1 MERKYAFIKNRYKYD
16 EECIQFLEDMSYDGW
31 KLHHIGLLFFSFVSC
46 SKHLKYQIDYT
57 DIDEE
62 YNEVIE
68 SLGYTYITHWN
79 FRNIYVSENKNAVDL
94 QTDNEVYKQSL
105 LQFYTRNSKLCFIIL
120 GIILLLIAG
129 VIAYSIFTTPY
140 SFYRSFNE
148 MLISITI
155 FLLSIY
161 FFVYSYTIHL
171 KRKSIINNTY
181 TYNKF
186 KFYDM
191 ISEFY
196 PFITIFTLIISS
208 NMFEFF
214 MSLIIPIILFLTT
227 HLQESIINR
236 QISKKKRKY
245 LKYSFAF
252 VFVILY
258 FGFIYF
264 VDNNQIELPRYN
276 NIPFSTSYP
285 QYDSIY
291 ECDKNFF
298 SSYVRSFGD
307 NPSEVNYYQCRNK
320 DVSDQIF
327 KYLIIESEINTRIPT
342 EEEIDIIVNKTGSW
356 SSDDIERYS
365 YEKALSFYK
374 EYKSSY
380 FKKCYYIDDIVVA
393 MDDHVVIS
401 IIGISKKDFDHVLKQ
416 YKNFTEQNYI
426 Y

>member
-155 FLLSIY
+155 FLL
-161 FFVYSYTIHL
+161 
-171 KRKSIINNTY
+171 
-181 TYNKF
+181 
-186 KFYDM
+186 
-191 ISEFY
+191 
-196 PFITIFTLIISS
+196 
-208 NMFEFF
+208 
-214 MSLIIPIILFLTT
+214 
-227 HLQESIINR
+227 
-236 QISKKKRKY
+236 
-245 LKYSFAF
+245 
-252 VFVILY
+252 
-258 FGFIYF
+258 
-264 VDNNQIELPRYN
+264 
-276 NIPFSTSYP
+276 
-285 QYDSIY
+285 
-291 ECDKNFF
+291 
-298 SSYVRSFGD
+298 
-307 NPSEVNYYQCRNK
+307 
-320 DVSDQIF
+320 
-327 KYLIIESEINTRIPT
+327 
-342 EEEIDIIVNKTGSW
+342 
-356 SSDDIERYS
+356 
-365 YEKALSFYK
+365 
-374 EYKSSY
+374 
-380 FKKCYYIDDIVVA
+380 
-393 MDDHVVIS
+393 
-401 IIGISKKDFDHVLKQ
+401 
-416 YKNFTEQNYI
+416 
-426 Y
+426 